1 MSTLFKSSR
10 TLPEVGYAVVDL
22 ETHGLAARTDAT
34 VAVYFAC
41 VLVVDSN
48 GKQTITTYHSMDLLI
63 SDLHALVAAGYWL
76 VYHNSKFDHACLTLR
91 GLRVPI
97 SCVIDTMVLAYL
109 QNNQRG
115 EYSLSALTGAKE
127 DLIAALV
134 NEGLLPE
141 PVPLKQFWSTD
152 HSDDV
157 DLIKRLVKY
166 CRKDVKATNALY
178 TSLLQLLANAPEVV
192 AAYFTVDQPML
203 EALINLEQHGAL
215 IDQPALTSLLKD
227 TQTTIAEI
235 EFTIAS
241 TVGGCPKL
249 QFANDTFVPVTKE
262 YKTGVYKSSL
272 HVPPFY
278 TDNQGVFVRQWE
290 GHRDNGQPLV
300 VGSYCPL
307 LPFNSNA
314 ATGHVW
320 WVINRE
326 CPEVLANVKSTK
338 TGKPKINRDFITD
351 VADVLPESFP
361 IGKLAKQVK
370 RNQMATSIA
379 NAIQDDGRIRCDFAH
394 TRTLT
399 GRLATSNP
407 NLQNLPRAGKD
418 EDSQRFRKLFVAS
431 PGNVLLCAD
440 LDQIE
445 LRVLAYYLLV
455 GERDHG
461 LADEFNGSDPDAHTK
476 NAATWGVERTVAKT
490 LIFLLVYGGQPKLM
504 VERKLFKTL
513 KEAEAAFAG
522 VKNNQPSISTLMAK
536 VVAKATKQGYVRTL
550 AGRRVYYPD
559 LASSQHQLRSRAE
572 RQCFNALI
580 QGSSRDIMHM
590 LVGQSLT
597 YIKAAEANLVNV
609 VHDECIVECKQELAI
624 QLQQQLNGVWE
635 KRTDITPGV
644 TINGSWNIGNNWYE
658 AK

>member
-1 MSTLFKSSR
+1 MSTLFKSTR
-10 TLPEVGYAVVDL
+10 TLPKHTYVVVDL
-22 ETHGLAARTDAT
+22 ETHGLAARVDAS
-34 VAVYFAC
+34 VSVYFAC
-41 VLVVDSN
+41 VLVVDSEGN
-48 GKQTITTYHSMDLLI
+48 QQPRTYHSIDLLI
-63 SDLHALVAAGYWL
+63 ADLHDLVSQGYWL

-97 SCVIDTMVLAYL
+97 TCVIDTMVLAYL
-109 QNNQRG
+109 ENNQRG
-115 EYSLSALTGAKE
+115 EYSLSSLTGAKE
-127 DLIAALV
+127 DLIEALV
-134 NEGLLPE
+134 AEGFLPE
-141 PVPLKQFWSTD
+141 PIPLKQFWSTD
-152 HSDDV
+152 HSDDE
-157 DLIKRLVKY
+157 DLLKRLVVY

-178 TSLLQLLANAPEVV
+178 KSLLRLLADAPEIVS
-192 AAYFTVDQPML
+192 AYFTVDQPML

-215 IDQPALTSLLKD
+215 IDQPALTSLLTD
-227 TQTTIAEI
+227 THATIAEL
-235 EFTIAS
+235 ESTIAS

-249 QFANDTFVPVTKE
+249 QFANDTFVPFAKE
-262 YKTGVYKSSL
+262 YASGEYKNKL

-278 TDNQGVFVRQWE
+278 TDNHGVFVRQWE

-300 VGSYCPL
+300 VGSHCPL

-338 TGKPKINRDFITD
+338 TGKPKINKDFISD
-351 VADVLPESFP
+351 IAELLPETFP

-418 EDSQRFRKLFVAS
+418 EESQRFRKLFVPS
-431 PGNVLLCAD
+431 EGNVLLCAD

-455 GERDHG
+455 GERDSG
-461 LADEFNGSDPDAHTK
+461 LADEFNGDDPDAHTK

-522 VKNNQPSISTLMAK
+522 VKENQPSISTLMAK

-559 LASSQHQLRSRAE
+559 LQSSQHQLRSRAE

-590 LVGQSLT
+590 LVGQSLP
-597 YIKAAEANLVNV
+597 YIKAAGANLVNI
-609 VHDECIVECKQELAI
+609 VHDECIVEVTQAKAT
-624 QLQQQLNGVWE
+624 QLQLQLNGVWE
-635 KRTDITPGV
+635 RRTDITPGV
-644 TINGSWNIGNNWYE
+644 TINGNWNIGNNWYE